1 MFVFVREYCETNMII
16 DWFIF
21 FIYFI
26 KWANLHCFTTLQVL
40 YSLCKYIY
48 LLIFI
53 IVNLWIFI
61 KFIYNFI
68 LFLFL
73 FGFGNNRN
81 GMGYCG
87 NDGYVTTSQFE
98 SENNF
103 RTLDNSNRMTQNG
116 LCQLGYEQ
124 ANLINAST
132 AQIVGNI
139 TGEGRAL
146 QSQIADCCCTT
157 QRAIDSLKLE
167 NCQNTQKILDVIQGN
182 RIAEMQ
188 SQISQLPE
196 LQRHHGKGKEDPAQ
210 PGTLR
215 SGPLSYGLHMECRKQ
230 SFLRL
235 RMRMQRTLRIRSR
248 LWQANFSARIQS
260 PLQQGRPSLFR
271 YRGCAV
277 ATWSLTTTP

>member
-1 MFVFVREYCETNMII
+1 MENY
-16 DWFIF
+16 
-21 FIYFI
+21 
-26 KWANLHCFTTLQVL
+26 
-40 YSLCKYIY
+40 YSLSDIKSA
-48 LLIFI
+48 LGGEEGMGGGWFLI
-53 IVNLWIFI
+53 V
-61 KFIYNFI
+61 I

-81 GMGYCG
+81 GMGMGNCG
-87 NDGYVTTSQFE
+87 CDGYVTTSQFE

-139 TGEGRAL
+139 TGEGRAI
-146 QSQIADCCCTT
+146 QSQLADCCCTT

-188 SQISQLPE
+188 SQISQLQLNQALCGVVRYPMASTWNA
-196 LQRHHGKGKEDPAQ
+196 GSNPFCNCGCN
-210 PGTLR
+210 G
-215 SGPLSYGLHMECRKQ
+215 LS
-230 SFLRL
+230 
-235 RMRMQRTLRIRSR
+235 
-248 LWQANFSARIQS
+248 A
-260 PLQQGRPSLFR
+260 
-271 YRGCAV
+271 
-277 ATWSLTTTP
+277 

>member
-1 MFVFVREYCETNMII
+1 MENY
-16 DWFIF
+16 
-21 FIYFI
+21 
-26 KWANLHCFTTLQVL
+26 
-40 YSLCKYIY
+40 YSLSDIKSA
-48 LLIFI
+48 LGGEEGMGGGWFLI
-53 IVNLWIFI
+53 V
-61 KFIYNFI
+61 I

-81 GMGYCG
+81 GMGGYCG

-146 QSQIADCCCTT
+146 QSQLADCCCTT

-167 NCQNTQKILDVIQGN
+167 GCQNTQKILDAIQGN

-188 SQISQLPE
+188 SQISQLQLNQALCGVVRYPITSTWNA
-196 LQRHHGKGKEDPAQ
+196 GSNPFCGC
-210 PGTLR
+210 GCN
-215 SGPLSYGLHMECRKQ
+215 GLS
-230 SFLRL
+230 
-235 RMRMQRTLRIRSR
+235 
-248 LWQANFSARIQS
+248 
-260 PLQQGRPSLFR
+260 
-271 YRGCAV
+271 V
-277 ATWSLTTTP
+277 

>member
-1 MFVFVREYCETNMII
+1 MENY
-16 DWFIF
+16 
-21 FIYFI
+21 
-26 KWANLHCFTTLQVL
+26 
-40 YSLCKYIY
+40 YSLSDIKSA
-48 LLIFI
+48 LGGEEGMGGGWFLI
-53 IVNLWIFI
+53 V
-61 KFIYNFI
+61 I
-68 LFLFL
+68 LFLFI

-81 GMGYCG
+81 GMGGYCG

-139 TGEGRAL
+139 TNEGRAL

-167 NCQNTQKILDVIQGN
+167 GCQNTQKILDAIQGN

-188 SQISQLPE
+188 SQISQLQ
-196 LQRHHGKGKEDPAQ
+196 LN
-210 PGTLR
+210 
-215 SGPLSYGLHMECRKQ
+215 
-230 SFLRL
+230 
-235 RMRMQRTLRIRSR
+235 
-248 LWQANFSARIQS
+248 QA
-260 PLQQGRPSLFR
+260 LCGVVR
-271 YRGCAV
+271 YPRA
-277 ATWSLTTTP
+277 ATWNAGSNPFCGCGCGC

>member
-1 MFVFVREYCETNMII
+1 MENY
-16 DWFIF
+16 
-21 FIYFI
+21 
-26 KWANLHCFTTLQVL
+26 
-40 YSLCKYIY
+40 YSLSDIKSA
-48 LLIFI
+48 LGGEEGMGGGWFLI
-53 IVNLWIFI
+53 V
-61 KFIYNFI
+61 I

-81 GMGYCG
+81 GMGGYCG

-139 TGEGRAL
+139 TNEGRAL

-167 NCQNTQKILDVIQGN
+167 NCQNTQKILDAITTDRMAQ
-182 RIAEMQ
+182 MQ
-188 SQISQLPE
+188 NQINQLQMQNALCGVVRYPMASTWNA
-196 LQRHHGKGKEDPAQ
+196 GSNPFCGC
-210 PGTLR
+210 GCN
-215 SGPLSYGLHMECRKQ
+215 GLS
-230 SFLRL
+230 
-235 RMRMQRTLRIRSR
+235 T
-248 LWQANFSARIQS
+248 
-260 PLQQGRPSLFR
+260 
-271 YRGCAV
+271 
-277 ATWSLTTTP
+277 

>member
-1 MFVFVREYCETNMII
+1 MENY
-16 DWFIF
+16 
-21 FIYFI
+21 
-26 KWANLHCFTTLQVL
+26 
-40 YSLCKYIY
+40 YSLSDIKSA
-48 LLIFI
+48 LGGEEGMGGGWFLI
-53 IVNLWIFI
+53 V
-61 KFIYNFI
+61 I

-81 GMGYCG
+81 GMGGYCG

-139 TGEGRAL
+139 TNEGRAL

-167 NCQNTQKILDVIQGN
+167 NCQNTQKILDAITTDRMAQ
-182 RIAEMQ
+182 MQ
-188 SQISQLPE
+188 NQINQLQMQNALCGVVRYPMASTWNA
-196 LQRHHGKGKEDPAQ
+196 GSNPFCGC
-210 PGTLR
+210 GCN
-215 SGPLSYGLHMECRKQ
+215 GLS
-230 SFLRL
+230 
-235 RMRMQRTLRIRSR
+235 
-248 LWQANFSARIQS
+248 
-260 PLQQGRPSLFR
+260 
-271 YRGCAV
+271 V
-277 ATWSLTTTP
+277 

>member
-1 MFVFVREYCETNMII
+1 MENY
-16 DWFIF
+16 
-21 FIYFI
+21 
-26 KWANLHCFTTLQVL
+26 
-40 YSLCKYIY
+40 YSLSDIKSA
-48 LLIFI
+48 LGGEEGMGGGWFLI
-53 IVNLWIFI
+53 V
-61 KFIYNFI
+61 I

-81 GMGYCG
+81 GMGGYCG

-139 TGEGRAL
+139 TNEGRAL

-167 NCQNTQKILDVIQGN
+167 NCQNTQKILDALTTN
-182 RIAEMQ
+182 RIADMQ
-188 SQISQLPE
+188 NQINQLQMQNALCGVVRYPMASTWNA
-196 LQRHHGKGKEDPAQ
+196 GSNPFCGC
-210 PGTLR
+210 GCN
-215 SGPLSYGLHMECRKQ
+215 GLS
-230 SFLRL
+230 
-235 RMRMQRTLRIRSR
+235 
-248 LWQANFSARIQS
+248 
-260 PLQQGRPSLFR
+260 
-271 YRGCAV
+271 V
-277 ATWSLTTTP
+277 

>member
-1 MFVFVREYCETNMII
+1 MENY
-16 DWFIF
+16 
-21 FIYFI
+21 
-26 KWANLHCFTTLQVL
+26 
-40 YSLCKYIY
+40 YSLSDIKSA
-48 LLIFI
+48 LGGEEGMGGGWFLI
-53 IVNLWIFI
+53 V
-61 KFIYNFI
+61 I

-81 GMGYCG
+81 GMGGCCG

-139 TGEGRAL
+139 TTEGRNI

-167 NCQNTQKILDVIQGN
+167 NCQNTQKILD
-182 RIAEMQ
+182 A
-188 SQISQLPE
+188 
-196 LQRHHGKGKEDPAQ
+196 
-210 PGTLR
+210 
-215 SGPLSYGLHMECRKQ
+215 
-230 SFLRL
+230 
-235 RMRMQRTLRIRSR
+235 
-248 LWQANFSARIQS
+248 
-260 PLQQGRPSLFR
+260 
-271 YRGCAV
+271 
-277 ATWSLTTTP
+277 LTTNRMADMQNQINQLQMQNALCGVVRYPMASTWNAGSNPFCGCGCNGLSA

>member
-1 MFVFVREYCETNMII
+1 MENY
-16 DWFIF
+16 
-21 FIYFI
+21 
-26 KWANLHCFTTLQVL
+26 
-40 YSLCKYIY
+40 YSLSDIKSA
-48 LLIFI
+48 LGGEEGMGGGWFLI
-53 IVNLWIFI
+53 V
-61 KFIYNFI
+61 I

-81 GMGYCG
+81 GLGGYCG

-124 ANLINAST
+124 ANLINGST

-139 TGEGRAL
+139 TNEGRAL
-146 QSQIADCCCTT
+146 QSQLADCCCTT

-188 SQISQLPE
+188 NQINQLQTQNMLCGVVRYPMASTWNA
-196 LQRHHGKGKEDPAQ
+196 GSNPFCGC
-210 PGTLR
+210 GCN
-215 SGPLSYGLHMECRKQ
+215 GLS
-230 SFLRL
+230 
-235 RMRMQRTLRIRSR
+235 
-248 LWQANFSARIQS
+248 A
-260 PLQQGRPSLFR
+260 
-271 YRGCAV
+271 
-277 ATWSLTTTP
+277 

>member
-1 MFVFVREYCETNMII
+1 MENY
-16 DWFIF
+16 
-21 FIYFI
+21 
-26 KWANLHCFTTLQVL
+26 
-40 YSLCKYIY
+40 YSLSDIKSA
-48 LLIFI
+48 LGGEEGMGGGWFLI
-53 IVNLWIFI
+53 V
-61 KFIYNFI
+61 I

-81 GMGYCG
+81 GMGGYCG

-139 TGEGRAL
+139 TNEGRAL

-167 NCQNTQKILDVIQGN
+167 NCQNTQKILD
-182 RIAEMQ
+182 A
-188 SQISQLPE
+188 
-196 LQRHHGKGKEDPAQ
+196 
-210 PGTLR
+210 
-215 SGPLSYGLHMECRKQ
+215 
-230 SFLRL
+230 
-235 RMRMQRTLRIRSR
+235 
-248 LWQANFSARIQS
+248 
-260 PLQQGRPSLFR
+260 
-271 YRGCAV
+271 
-277 ATWSLTTTP
+277 LTTNRMADMQNQINQLQMQNALCGVVRYPMASTWNAGSNPFCGCGCNGLSA

>member
-1 MFVFVREYCETNMII
+1 MENY
-16 DWFIF
+16 
-21 FIYFI
+21 
-26 KWANLHCFTTLQVL
+26 
-40 YSLCKYIY
+40 YSLSDIKSA
-48 LLIFI
+48 LGGEEGMGGGWFLI
-53 IVNLWIFI
+53 V
-61 KFIYNFI
+61 I

-81 GMGYCG
+81 GIGGNCG
-87 NDGYVTTSQFE
+87 CDGYVTTSQFE

-139 TGEGRAL
+139 TNEGRAL
-146 QSQIADCCCTT
+146 QSQLADCCCTT

-188 SQISQLPE
+188 SQISQLQLNQALCGVVRYPMASTWNA
-196 LQRHHGKGKEDPAQ
+196 GSNPFCGC
-210 PGTLR
+210 GCN
-215 SGPLSYGLHMECRKQ
+215 GLS
-230 SFLRL
+230 
-235 RMRMQRTLRIRSR
+235 
-248 LWQANFSARIQS
+248 
-260 PLQQGRPSLFR
+260 
-271 YRGCAV
+271 V
-277 ATWSLTTTP
+277 

>member
-1 MFVFVREYCETNMII
+1 MENY
-16 DWFIF
+16 
-21 FIYFI
+21 
-26 KWANLHCFTTLQVL
+26 
-40 YSLCKYIY
+40 YSLSDIKSA
-48 LLIFI
+48 LGGEEGMGGGWFLI
-53 IVNLWIFI
+53 V
-61 KFIYNFI
+61 I

-81 GMGYCG
+81 GMGGYCG

-139 TGEGRAL
+139 TNEGRAL

-167 NCQNTQKILDVIQGN
+167 NCQNTQKILDAITTDRMAQ
-182 RIAEMQ
+182 MQ
-188 SQISQLPE
+188 NQINQLQMQNALCGVVRYPMASTWNA
-196 LQRHHGKGKEDPAQ
+196 GSNPFCGC
-210 PGTLR
+210 GCN
-215 SGPLSYGLHMECRKQ
+215 GLS
-230 SFLRL
+230 
-235 RMRMQRTLRIRSR
+235 
-248 LWQANFSARIQS
+248 A
-260 PLQQGRPSLFR
+260 
-271 YRGCAV
+271 
-277 ATWSLTTTP
+277 